1 MLSHRNDETVNIMT
15 LEDPVEYPVTMM
27 RQTSVNEMVKMDFA
41 NGIRSM
47 MRQDPDIILVGEVRD
62 RETADMA
69 FRAAM
74 TGHQVFTTL
83 HTNSALGAFPRLL
96 DIGILPDIMAG
107 NIIGVIAQRLVRLLC
122 PHCKEAY
129 TPTNTNPPSSAST
142 RPPRR
147 RSTVPWVARRCSHKG
162 YRGRLALIEL
172 LRMDPI
178 LDELVANHA
187 PLHEIRRA
195 AFEHGYHPLAED
207 GIQRVKDGVT
217 SLSEVAR
224 VVDLT
229 GRV

>member
-1 MLSHRNDETVNIMT
+1 
-15 LEDPVEYPVTMM
+15 
-27 RQTSVNEMVKMDFA
+27 
-41 NGIRSM
+41 
-47 MRQDPDIILVGEVRD
+47 MRQDPDIILVGEIRD
-62 RETADMA
+62 KDTAEMA

-83 HTNSALGAFPRLL
+83 HTNSALGVFPRLM
-96 DIGILPDIMAG
+96 DIGIQPGILSG
-107 NIIGVIAQRLVRLLC
+107 NIIGVIAQRLVRKLC

-129 TPTNTNPPSSAST
+129 MPDENE
-142 RPPRR
+142 
-147 RSTVPWVARRCSHKG
+147 ARILGADPAEPVWIFRATGCPACSHKG

-172 LRMDPI
+172 LRMDPT

-207 GIQRVKDGVT
+207 GVKRVLDGVT
-217 SLSEVAR
+217 SLAEVAR